1 MTTRGMG
8 DIDTAALQTLTHRLR
23 VGASEYEPSEA
34 DVAEE
39 LPDRSPGE
47 ALSRTPNVPVGPRAV
62 LLDCGTSRVPGYTHV
77 LLVAASAEM
86 LLGSHVVNQLGII
99 LGRVVGVESYGWEG
113 NELLHVRAPGLE
125 WEDLLRE
132 AQDALAEYLVSQ

>member
-8 DIDTAALQTLTHRLR
+8 NIDTAALQTLTHRLR
-23 VGASEYEPSEA
+23 DGASEYAPSEA
-34 DVAEE
+34 DEAQG
-39 LPDRSPGE
+39 LPGRSPGE
-47 ALSRTPNVPVGPRAV
+47 ALARAPRVPVGPRAV
-62 LLDCGTSRVPGYTHV
+62 LLDCGTSRVAGYTHV
-77 LLVAASAEM
+77 LLIAPSAELLLGASAV
-86 LLGSHVVNQLGII
+86 SQLGVI

-132 AQDALAEYLVSQ
+132 AQDALADYLASQ

>member
-1 MTTRGMG
+1 MTARGTG
-8 DIDTAALQTLTHRLR
+8 NIDTAALQTLTHRLR
-23 VGASEYEPSEA
+23 EGASEYAPNEA
-34 DVAEE
+34 DEARE

-47 ALSRTPNVPVGPRAV
+47 ALSRAPRVPVGPRAV
-62 LLDCGTSRVPGYTHV
+62 LLDCGTSRVEGYTHV

-113 NELLHVRAPGLE
+113 KELLHVRAPGLE
-125 WEDLLRE
+125 WQDLLRE
-132 AQDALAEYLVSQ
+132 AQDALADYLTSQ